1 MQIWLEHSQGLRI
14 TLTIK
19 LRQAELW
26 CQTARLWRGAFAKP
40 SRLDCRMRHTAKS
53 TSTFPSRAARSD
65 TSPFNHKPANTVAF
79 SRASA
84 MSHIRTS
91 LPIPT
96 QPWETAKAKFLDGLS
111 AEEVSR
117 YQTATIENMFYKSDV
132 IHKKYAQESKTCRL
146 QERIS
151 PLVDVISDYGKA
163 LDVYVNSYGLILS
176 PPWGSMRVILHVS
189 LFLLIFVTSIN
200 FLCSMIVE
208 HTNLDG
214 LICSATI
221 HITLTED

>member
-1 MQIWLEHSQGLRI
+1 
-14 TLTIK
+14 
-19 LRQAELW
+19 
-26 CQTARLWRGAFAKP
+26 
-40 SRLDCRMRHTAKS
+40 
-53 TSTFPSRAARSD
+53 
-65 TSPFNHKPANTVAF
+65 
-79 SRASA
+79 

-117 YQTATIENMFYKSDV
+117 YQVATIEDMFYKSDV

-151 PLVDVISDYGKA
+151 SLVDAISDYSKA

-176 PPWGSMRVILHVS
+176 PAMGQYACYPTCES
-189 LFLLIFVTSIN
+189 FP
-200 FLCSMIVE
+200 
-208 HTNLDG
+208 TNLCHVYQFSMLYDR
-214 LICSATI
+214 
-221 HITLTED
+221 